1 MAINSGQHNT
11 ESHEEH
17 GLEKPVGHPAPK
29 TNAENPGY
37 EVEDVNAKGVVVF
50 LGGLVGFLL
59 VFFVLCYA
67 MGKAINFGLL
77 KQDSSEASLDPQ
89 TSQVTNKVGLHRGD
103 SLATN
108 GEMEQKEAAVL
119 TQAFP
124 TPRLDADDSNQSTA
138 DLHARE
144 DLLLNHYTAIEPG
157 QGTPGGVR
165 IPIEIAMLLVVKRG
179 LPANNG
185 GSAAAP
191 LLTAGMTGDLPHIA
205 TVPLT
210 NGFARTAYELD
221 EMEKRDQKMAAAEP
235 QKPEQHAKLEKKSDP
250 KNARE
255 PQ

>member
-1 MAINSGQHNT
+1 MDINSGQHNT
-11 ESHEEH
+11 KTHGDM
-17 GLEKPVGHPAPK
+17 GLEKPVAHPSPK
-29 TNAENPGY
+29 TDAEHPGY

-59 VFFVLCYA
+59 IFFVLCYA

-77 KQDSSEASLDPQ
+77 KQDGNEASLDPQ
-89 TSQVTNKVGLHRGD
+89 TSQVSNNKIDLRRGD

-108 GEMEQKEAAVL
+108 GVMEQKEAAVL

-138 DLHARE
+138 NLHARE
-144 DLLLNHYTAIEPG
+144 DLLLSHYTAIDPG

-165 IPIEIAMLLVVKRG
+165 IPIDIAMLLVVKRG

-185 GSAAAP
+185 TSPAGTPAP
-191 LLTAGMTGDLPHIA
+191 LQTAAMTGDTTHIA

-210 NGFARTAYELD
+210 NGFARTSYELD
-221 EMEKRDQKMAAAEP
+221 EMEKRDQKMAVAES
-235 QKPEQHAKLEKKSDP
+235 QKPEQHAKLEK
-250 KNARE
+250 
-255 PQ
+255 